1 MALRSSLSSGQEP
14 GQFSSMTCRRMILSY
29 QVKIEDHV
37 LMISYVFWETI
48 NPNHYNRQCHP
59 QTLSESWFSR
69 RGLMIHPSGKK
80 TRKHRFFLW
89 SATSQRLQQFG
100 SLKLIHKQNYLR
112 RLSIILNTKII
123 DMLDM
128 LDMLD
133 IVNEYLII
141 LIGFMVE
148 QITNILWKI

>member
-1 MALRSSLSSGQEP
+1 
-14 GQFSSMTCRRMILSY
+14 
-29 QVKIEDHV
+29 
-37 LMISYVFWETI
+37 
-48 NPNHYNRQCHP
+48 
-59 QTLSESWFSR
+59 
-69 RGLMIHPSGKK
+69 MIHPSGKK
-80 TRKHRFFLW
+80 TRKPRFFLW

-128 LDMLD
+128 LD
-133 IVNEYLII
+133 IANEYLII

-148 QITNILWKI
+148 QITNIL

>member
-1 MALRSSLSSGQEP
+1 
-14 GQFSSMTCRRMILSY
+14 
-29 QVKIEDHV
+29 
-37 LMISYVFWETI
+37 
-48 NPNHYNRQCHP
+48 
-59 QTLSESWFSR
+59 
-69 RGLMIHPSGKK
+69 MIHPSGKK

-148 QITNILWKI
+148 QITNIL

>member
-48 NPNHYNRQCHP
+48 KPNHYNRQCHP

-123 DMLDM
+123 DMLGKVP
-128 LDMLD
+128 

-141 LIGFMVE
+141 LMGFMVE
-148 QITNILWKI
+148 QIPNILWKI

>member
-1 MALRSSLSSGQEP
+1 
-14 GQFSSMTCRRMILSY
+14 
-29 QVKIEDHV
+29 
-37 LMISYVFWETI
+37 
-48 NPNHYNRQCHP
+48 
-59 QTLSESWFSR
+59 
-69 RGLMIHPSGKK
+69 MIHPSGKK
-80 TRKHRFFLW
+80 TRKPRFFLW

-128 LDMLD
+128 LD

-148 QITNILWKI
+148 QITNIL